1 MMCLYRKL
9 EIILNSRPGLK
20 AIYPRDLRVLPY
32 IDGFAISQKVIRSFS
47 DQKFC
52 SFYRS
57 PCGEVDLLGSAL
69 SQSSL
74 TLYLDLNTSI
84 HMLWLPKTTIH
95 ANLARS
101 ASFISFVFLNP
112 RPPTHLGLQSLSHS
126 FHAIKLPSFLLGCH
140 QNLLARASNLSQF
153 LTGILKA
160 DKE

>member
-1 MMCLYRKL
+1 MMCHYGKL

-32 IDGFAISQKVIRSFS
+32 IDSFAISQKVIHSFS

-57 PCGEVDLLGSAL
+57 PYGEADLLGSAL

-84 HMLWLPKTTIH
+84 HMFWLPKTIIH

-101 ASFISFVFLNP
+101 VSFISLVFLNP
-112 RPPTHLGLQSLSHS
+112 RPPTHLGLQSFSHS
-126 FHAIKLPSFLLGCH
+126 FHAIKLPSFFLGCH
-140 QNLLARASNLSQF
+140 QNLLAIASSLSQY
-153 LTGILKA
+153 LPGILKA
-160 DKE
+160 DNE